1 MRHKFNRLLELQT
14 WAQKETN
21 VIRNLLTSLVLHG
34 QIVTTPKRAKVLKSW
49 ADKFFARMVG
59 FGRNYAAA
67 DATRQAINLA
77 KTTLYTE
84 VAGKKA
90 VNELVPKYTQAGKTA
105 GFVADYKTTPR
116 SGDNSMQVLVKLL

>member
-1 MRHKFNRLLELQT
+1 
-14 WAQKETN
+14 
-21 VIRNLLTSLVLHG
+21 
-34 QIVTTPKRAKVLKSW
+34 
-49 ADKFFARMVG
+49 MVG

-90 VNELVPKYTQAGKTA
+90 VNELVPKYTMAGKTA

-116 SGDNSMQVLVKLL
+116 SGDNAMQVLVKLL

>member
-14 WAQKETN
+14 WVQKETN

-49 ADKFFARMVG
+49 ADRFFSRMVG
-59 FGRNYAAA
+59 FGSRYAAA
-67 DATRQAINLA
+67 DATRQAIRLA

-90 VNELVPKYTQAGKTA
+90 VNELVPKYTSAGKKA
-105 GFVADYKTTPR
+105 WFVVDYKTTPR
-116 SGDNSMQVLVKLL
+116 AGDNAMQVLVKLM